1 MIRIAGLRDLSDRLA
16 RLDMTE
22 SQHTALD
29 LAARLLQGAVQ
40 QALSTPPGDD
50 HTKPWRRT
58 GSLQSSV
65 GYRSDSTG
73 AAVGSDDQIAIDQE
87 FGTRNIPPRPFLAP
101 VAAAHA
107 QEIARQVGGSI
118 ATAVRDAT
126 KDPTS

>member
-29 LAARLLQGAVQ
+29 AAARLLQEALQ
-40 QALSTPPGDD
+40 EALSTPSGGD

-58 GSLQSSV
+58 GSLQASM
-65 GYRSDSTG
+65 GYRSDSTS
-73 AAVGSDDQIAIDQE
+73 ATVGSDDPIAINQE
-87 FGTRNIPPRPFLAP
+87 FGTPSIPPRPFLAP

-107 QEIARQVGGSI
+107 AELARQVGGSI
-118 ATAVRDAT
+118 ATAVRDAI
-126 KDPTS
+126 KGSIS